1 MGLRTGAEYLAGLQD
16 GRQIIYDGR
25 RIEDVTTEPGFR
37 HTARA
42 VAQYYDFQHVPEV
55 RELVSYETPDG
66 DRAHLSFI
74 EPRCKEDLRRRA
86 AAFAAWAE
94 VTCGH
99 MGRSPDY
106 MNACLMAVGAA
117 RPHWGAKDPVLGKR
131 AYEQYLNARRRDL
144 CYTHTFVQAHTNRFK
159 PPTEQKSTLRVV
171 RETADGPVV
180 SGAKAVGT
188 LAPYADANLCLGGLI
203 PDLKEEH
210 VNFVISFTL
219 PMDAPGTTWICRDVM
234 DPERSHFDA
243 PLASKSDEMD
253 TVVIFEECLIP
264 WEHVYVYQDVE
275 IFHKQLQYMRFH
287 DALGH
292 HVLVRSIAKARFL
305 FGLAHLIAETSQV
318 SQRINIQERLGEFA
332 MYLENLECLAIAA
345 VEGAEQDATN
355 GLWYANSKAVRTAIR
370 LNADVYPQLIHHL
383 MQIGGSGYVN
393 MPQERTL
400 DTLGMAI
407 EDYFCGAT
415 LGAKDKVALY
425 RMGWDMA
432 GSSWGQ
438 RHELYERFFFGEHTR
453 HRLNAYEWANKDDAI
468 AMVQRMLQPPPSPLE
483 PYPLPKRY
491 RAP

>member
-1 MGLRTGAEYLAGLQD
+1 
-16 GRQIIYDGR
+16 
-25 RIEDVTTEPGFR
+25 
-37 HTARA
+37 

-86 AAFAAWAE
+86 TAFAAWAE

-117 RPHWGAKDPVLGKR
+117 KAHWGAKDPVLGKR
-131 AYEQYLNARRRDL
+131 AYEQYLDARRRDL

-171 RETADGPVV
+171 RETAEGPVV

-203 PDLKEEH
+203 PDIKEEH

-219 PMDAPGTTWICRDVM
+219 PMDVPGTTWICRDVM

-243 PLASKSDEMD
+243 PLTSKSDEMD

-318 SQRINIQERLGEFA
+318 SQRINIQELMGP
-332 MYLENLECLAIAA
+332 
-345 VEGAEQDATN
+345 
-355 GLWYANSKAVRTAIR
+355 TA
-370 LNADVYPQLIHHL
+370 
-383 MQIGGSGYVN
+383 
-393 MPQERTL
+393 
-400 DTLGMAI
+400 
-407 EDYFCGAT
+407 
-415 LGAKDKVALY
+415 
-425 RMGWDMA
+425 
-432 GSSWGQ
+432 
-438 RHELYERFFFGEHTR
+438 
-453 HRLNAYEWANKDDAI
+453 
-468 AMVQRMLQPPPSPLE
+468 
-483 PYPLPKRY
+483 
-491 RAP
+491 

>member
-55 RELVSYETPDG
+55 QDLVSYETPDG

-131 AYEQYLNARRRDL
+131 AYAQYLDARRRDL
-144 CYTHTFVQAHTNRFK
+144 CYTHTFVQAHTDRFK
-159 PPTEQKSTLRVV
+159 PATEQKSTLRVV
-171 RETADGPVV
+171 RETAEGPVV

-203 PDLKEEH
+203 SDIKEEH

-219 PMDAPGTTWICRDVM
+219 PMDAPGSTWICRDVM

-292 HVLVRSIAKARFL
+292 HVLIRSIAKARFL

-355 GLWYANSKAVRTAIR
+355 GVWYANSKAVRTAIR
-370 LNADVYPQLIHHL
+370 LNAEIYPQLIYHL

-415 LGAKDKVALY
+415 LGAKEKVALY
-425 RMGWDMA
+425 RMGWDMV

-468 AMVQRMLQPPPSPLE
+468 AMVQRMLQPPSSPFA
-483 PYPLPKRY
+483 PYPLPERY
-491 RAP
+491 RTP